1 MTGYDKFKQNVDKL
15 KTEVVVEK
23 IKEEKI
29 MEEVKQSIELIKA
42 NPELMKMYQDNAN
55 VGAENLGGE
64 LPILKV
70 HSMGKSR
77 GNITVDG
84 IEPAH
89 GSFFHKT
96 TRKAYSD
103 VYAHILVISRGFY
116 AKNIEE
122 GKDDKWN
129 QIIGGLITNDGENSM
144 TPFVMFVSGLR
155 LQHLWDFG
163 KEAAKWTK
171 AKPVSIPMYALTVHM
186 TTEEVT
192 HAKSKQYG
200 NALVVKYEI
209 YQDESG
215 NPALV
220 YDPQVM
226 KFLRDSYDE
235 MKGIIDGLVEN
246 KAIGAIDEPIP
257 SHFEAETVAV
267 TEEAKMPF

>member
-1 MTGYDKFKQNVDKL
+1 MTGYDKFVNNVKKL
-15 KTEVVVEK
+15 KEETVEK
-23 IKEEKI
+23 KVEDEKI
-29 MEEVKQSIELIKA
+29 MAEAIQSIELIKA
-42 NPELMKMYQDNAN
+42 NPELMKMYQDNAQ

-89 GSFFHKT
+89 GSFFHKI

-103 VYAHILVISRGFY
+103 VSAHILVVSRGFY

-122 GKDDKWN
+122 GKEDKWN
-129 QIIGGLITNDGENSM
+129 QIIGGMITNDGDENM

-155 LQHLWDFG
+155 LSKLWDFG
-163 KEAAKWTK
+163 KEAGKWTK
-171 AKPVSIPMYALTVHM
+171 AKPISIPMYALTVHM
-186 TTEEVT
+186 TTEEVS

-200 NALVVKYEI
+200 NALVINFEI
-209 YQDESG
+209 FKDANE
-215 NPALV
+215 NPELV
-220 YDPQVM
+220 YDPKVM

-235 MKGIIDGLVEN
+235 MRGIIDNLVEN
-246 KAIGAIDEPIP
+246 KAIGVEDPVP
-257 SHFEAETVAV
+257 SHFEPEIVKV
-267 TEEAKMPF
+267 TEDLF